1 MVVWL
6 VVSLCLGPRS
16 NHTGQQLLTVL
27 SSLFKASI
35 GKTMSNGDSK
45 DDEVQDSILELLCE

>member
-1 MVVWL
+1 M
-6 VVSLCLGPRS
+6 SLCLGPRS
-16 NHTGQQLLTVL
+16 NHTGRQLLTVL

-45 DDEVQDSILELLCE
+45 DDEVQDSILEPLCE